1 MRGRLG
7 TGGEVEEVVGDRG
20 GDRVV
25 ERRSGGSGEISSAS
39 CVEIEVSSEIE
50 TSSAGSERR
59 SMSPAA
65 IRRESAMGRGGCAV
79 EAALRPE
86 GARWVRAS
94 EVRRA
99 YGLKCEAAQGG
110 GGGGPARVAPPP
122 QPAL

>member
-1 MRGRLG
+1 
-7 TGGEVEEVVGDRG
+7 
-20 GDRVV
+20 
-25 ERRSGGSGEISSAS
+25 
-39 CVEIEVSSEIE
+39 
-50 TSSAGSERR
+50 
-59 SMSPAA
+59 
-65 IRRESAMGRGGCAV
+65 MGRGGCAV